1 MPAARFNPEIRAY
14 ILVADIMPPH
24 FESHPCEVR
33 FQAASD
39 QALLVYFGEHITLPA
54 HRQVLKLLHLLQ
66 AEPVAGVV
74 NLHPAYC
81 SLLLKF
87 DPLRVRHDQLQATL
101 RQYLERLDEIRLPAS
116 REVEIPV
123 CYGPECGLDLQ
134 AVAALHGMEAAQVV
148 KLHSAVS
155 YLVYFL
161 GFLPGFAYLGDV
173 NPALVTPRLETPRR
187 QVPRGSVGI
196 AGSQCGVYPRPT
208 PGGWNLIG
216 RTPVS
221 LFRPDRE
228 AMSLLAIG
236 DRVRFKPVSHDQFI
250 DLDVA

>member
-1 MPAARFNPEIRAY
+1 MSPM
-14 ILVADIMPPH
+14 V
-24 FESHPCEVR
+24 ESHPCEVR

-39 QALLVYFGEHITLPA
+39 QSLLVYFGEYITRPA
-54 HRQVLKLLHLLQ
+54 HGQILKLLHLLQ
-66 AEPVAGVV
+66 FEPVAGVV

-87 DPLRVRHDQLQATL
+87 DPLRLRHEELEATL
-101 RQYLERLDEIRLPAS
+101 RLYLDRLAEIRLPPP

-134 AVAALHGMEAAQVV
+134 AVAARQGMDAAQVIA
-148 KLHSAVS
+148 LHSAAS

-161 GFLPGFAYLGDV
+161 GFVPGFAYLGDV
-173 NPALVTPRLETPRR
+173 HPALLTPRLETPRR
-187 QVPRGSVGI
+187 QVAGGSVGI
-196 AGSQCGVYPRPT
+196 AGGQCGIYPRPT

-221 LFRPDRE
+221 LFRADRE
-228 AMSLLAIG
+228 AMSLLAMG
-236 DRVRFKPVSHDQFI
+236 DLVRFKPVSHHQFI
-250 DLDVA
+250 GWEAA